1 MIVPA
6 GVYGG
11 DGNQDGLQ
19 REHHHGAKRQNDV
32 EADRVGRVILFG
44 DVQLGKE

>member
-6 GVYGG
+6 GGG

-19 REHHHGAKRQNDV
+19 RERHVV
-32 EADRVGRVILFG
+32 EADRVGRVIILG
-44 DVQLGKE
+44 DVQLGKG